1 MPFVQRRQLDLEK
14 GVDIRDGTVEPT
26 VRQIGANS
34 DVVVLTEDNVK
45 EFPDGAWTVSGFI
58 SLTGGSH
65 ASKE

>member
-45 EFPDGAWTVSGFI
+45 EFPDGAWTVSG
-58 SLTGGSH
+58 S
-65 ASKE
+65 